1 MGAFAGRLGVDLLVQ
16 GGVLD
21 ARRRPGLPAARRAE
35 AEPGHQLRPDR
46 SSEQAAAH
54 QPEGGGRH
62 RQRDGAGEVVLL
74 LHQLA
79 ERGAGAVPARHGDRA
94 GDEAEQR
101 IDAERRWRGPP
112 RRRSAAPRGA
122 RRAPR
127 RCRTCLPPILSSP
140 RLAPSPMAVKKA
152 IMNGDC
158 SRGVELEGQDA
169 GLPERQ
175 GDGGEDE
182 PAHHRGGDVEP
193 VQHADLAPDAVP
205 GKEDERGE
213 RDRLHHV
220 QRHGG
225 GHRWSGVRERE
236 RSA

>member
-1 MGAFAGRLGVDLLVQ
+1 MGAFPAGSVSISSSRAACSMR
-16 GGVLD
+16 GGGRG
-21 ARRRPGLPAARRAE
+21 RRSAGRAE
-35 AEPGHQLRPDR
+35 AVSAHQLRPDR
-46 SSEQAAAH
+46 SPEEAAAH
-54 QPEGGGRH
+54 QPEGGRRH

-79 ERGAGAVPARHGDRA
+79 ERGAGAVPARHGDGA

-101 IDAERRWRGPP
+101 IDAEHVGEAHPDGVLQHREERGEPPEDEDLPAADLEQAEAGAESDGGEEGDHERRLQP
-112 RRRSAAPRGA
+112 
-122 RRAPR
+122 
-127 RCRTCLPPILSSP
+127 
-140 RLAPSPMAVKKA
+140 
-152 IMNGDC
+152 
-158 SRGVELEGQDA
+158 GVELEGQDA

-205 GKEDERGE
+205 GKEDERGQ

-225 GHRWSGVRERE
+225 GHRRSGVREGKE
-236 RSA
+236 HA